1 MVISHS
7 PPSQDIKD
15 QGLHGP
21 PVPLQDLKTVQGG
34 HATGV
39 TSNIHLALT
48 GSKASFPA

>member
-7 PPSQDIKD
+7 PPQPRTLRIRAFTV
-15 QGLHGP
+15 LLL
-21 PVPLQDLKTVQGG
+21 LQDLKTMQAG

-39 TSNIHLALT
+39 TSNVHLALM